1 MIASRFALDKLV
13 RNSAASVAKPFAYGR
28 GAATAARGMSSNVE
42 VEHGRGEWKT
52 YGDIDNYEQG
62 KYQVKTFNKI
72 SPVGLARFNK
82 GNYDVR
88 TNDDEAANAHA
99 ILLRS
104 HKLQEDDVPNTVRA
118 IARCGAGTNNI
129 PVPRMTELGIPVFNT
144 PGANAN
150 AVKELVL
157 CGMLLAS
164 RRIVDGINHMKE
176 LGEQGLARERV
187 EKDKAMFG
195 GQEIKGKTLAVIGLG
210 HIGAMTARDA
220 EALGMKVKGYD
231 PGLSVQ
237 SAMRLPRDMNLVD
250 SITTAVT
257 GADYISI
264 NIPYVKGEGGT
275 HGIIGKDVISHFS
288 PSAVLLNFARGEL
301 VDSEAMK
308 EFLDSGDGKYISDF
322 PEDLLWDHKN
332 TVILPHLGAS
342 TEEAEDAA
350 ASMAADTIRNYL
362 EHGTIVNSVNFP
374 DTQLDDRPMDTVRFT
389 VVNKNVPGALAA
401 ITEAIS
407 NEGLNI
413 VQQINHSRGDVAYNV
428 CDIDT
433 KDIDDVV
440 SFKNVQEQITMV
452 DGVISTRII
461 YGQPGT
467 GYAKNLEGQYF
478 V

>member
-1 MIASRFALDKLV
+1 
-13 RNSAASVAKPFAYGR
+13 
-28 GAATAARGMSSNVE
+28 MSTGVE
-42 VEHGRGEWKT
+42 VEHGRGDWQT
-52 YGDIDNYEQG
+52 YGDLSNYQQG
-62 KYQVKTFNKI
+62 KYQIKTFNKV
-72 SPVGLARFNK
+72 SPVGLARFHADQ
-82 GNYDVR
+82 YDVR
-88 TNDDEAANAHA
+88 TGEDEAANAHA

-157 CGMLLAS
+157 CAMLLGS
-164 RRIVDGINHMKE
+164 RKIVDGINHMKD
-176 LGEQGLARERV
+176 LGSQGLARERV

-220 EALGMKVKGYD
+220 EGLGMNVKGYD

-237 SAMRLPRDMNLVD
+237 SAMKLPRDMQLVD
-250 SITTAVT
+250 SITTAVS

-275 HGIIGKDVISHFS
+275 HGIIGKDVVSHFS
-288 PSAVLLNFARGEL
+288 PNAVLMNFARGEL
-301 VDSEAMK
+301 VDSDAMK

-332 TVILPHLGAS
+332 TIILPHLGAS

-362 EHGTIVNSVNFP
+362 ENGTIKNSVNFP
-374 DTQLDDRPMDTVRFT
+374 DTNLEDRPKETVRFT

-401 ITEAIS
+401 ITDAIS
-407 NEGLNI
+407 SEGLNI
-413 VQQINHSRGDVAYNV
+413 VQQINHSRGDIAYNV

-433 KDIDDVV
+433 TKHDGVV
-440 SFKNVQEQITMV
+440 EFKNVQEKITMV
-452 DGVISTRII
+452 EGVISTRII
-461 YGQPGT
+461 YGKAGT
-467 GYAKNLEGQYF
+467 GYAKNIEGEYF
-478 V
+478 I

>member
-1 MIASRFALDKLV
+1 MIASRFALDKLA
-13 RNSAASVAKPFAYGR
+13 RLSTRVANTFMHSR
-28 GAATAARGMSSNVE
+28 GAAARTMSGNVE
-42 VEHGRGEWKT
+42 VEHGRGEWQT
-52 YGDIDNYEQG
+52 YGDLDNYEQG
-62 KYQVKTFNKI
+62 KYQIKTFNKI
-72 SPVGLARFNK
+72 SPVGLARFQK
-82 GNYDVR
+82 DNYDVR
-88 TNDDEAANAHA
+88 TGDDEAANAHA

-104 HKLQEDDVPNTVRA
+104 HKLQETDVPTTVRA

-164 RRIVDGINHMKE
+164 RRIVDGINHMKD
-176 LGEQGLARERV
+176 LGAQGLARERV

-195 GQEIKGKTLAVIGLG
+195 GQEIAGKTLAVIGLG

-264 NIPYVKGEGGT
+264 NIPYVKGENGT
-275 HGIIGKDVISHFS
+275 HGIIGKDVVSHFS
-288 PSAVLLNFARGEL
+288 PNATLLNFARGEL
-301 VDSEAMK
+301 VDSDAMK
-308 EFLDSGDGKYISDF
+308 EFLDGGDGRYVTDF

-332 TVILPHLGAS
+332 CIVLPHLGAS

-362 EHGTIVNSVNFP
+362 ENGTIVNSVNFP
-374 DTQLDDRPMDTVRFT
+374 DTQLDDRPANTVRFT

-413 VQQINHSRGDVAYNV
+413 VQQINHSRGDIAYNV
-428 CDIDT
+428 CDMDT
-433 KDIDDVV
+433 TDTDSVV

-461 YGQPGT
+461 YGAPGT

>member
-1 MIASRFALDKLV
+1 M
-13 RNSAASVAKPFAYGR
+13 G
-28 GAATAARGMSSNVE
+28 
-42 VEHGRGEWKT
+42 
-52 YGDIDNYEQG
+52 
-62 KYQVKTFNKI
+62 
-72 SPVGLARFNK
+72 
-82 GNYDVR
+82 
-88 TNDDEAANAHA
+88 
-99 ILLRS
+99 
-104 HKLQEDDVPNTVRA
+104 
-118 IARCGAGTNNI
+118 
-129 PVPRMTELGIPVFNT
+129 
-144 PGANAN
+144 
-150 AVKELVL
+150 
-157 CGMLLAS
+157 
-164 RRIVDGINHMKE
+164 
-176 LGEQGLARERV
+176 

-210 HIGAMTARDA
+210 HIGAMTARDT

-250 SITTAVT
+250 SITTAVS

-288 PSAVLLNFARGEL
+288 PNAVLLNFARGEL

-308 EFLDSGDGKYISDF
+308 EFLDSGDGKYVSDF

-332 TVILPHLGAS
+332 TIILPHLGAS

-362 EHGTIVNSVNFP
+362 ENG
-374 DTQLDDRPMDTVRFT
+374 T

-413 VQQINHSRGDVAYNV
+413 VQQINHSRG
-428 CDIDT
+428 
-433 KDIDDVV
+433 
-440 SFKNVQEQITMV
+440 
-452 DGVISTRII
+452 
-461 YGQPGT
+461 
-467 GYAKNLEGQYF
+467 
-478 V
+478 

>member
-1 MIASRFALDKLV
+1 
-13 RNSAASVAKPFAYGR
+13 
-28 GAATAARGMSSNVE
+28 
-42 VEHGRGEWKT
+42 
-52 YGDIDNYEQG
+52 
-62 KYQVKTFNKI
+62 
-72 SPVGLARFNK
+72 
-82 GNYDVR
+82 
-88 TNDDEAANAHA
+88 
-99 ILLRS
+99 
-104 HKLQEDDVPNTVRA
+104 
-118 IARCGAGTNNI
+118 
-129 PVPRMTELGIPVFNT
+129 MTELGIPVFNT

-157 CGMLLAS
+157 CGMLLGS
-164 RRIVDGINHMKE
+164 RRIVDGINHMKD
-176 LGEQGLARERV
+176 LGEKGLARERV

-250 SITTAVT
+250 SITTAVA

-288 PSAVLLNFARGEL
+288 PNAVLLNFARGEL

-362 EHGTIVNSVNFP
+362 ENGTIVNSVNFP
-374 DTQLDDRPMDTVRFT
+374 DTQLDDRPRDTVRFT

-407 NEGLNI
+407 SEGLNI
-413 VQQINHSRGDVAYNV
+413 VQQINHSRGEIAYNV

-433 KDIDDVV
+433 KDHDDVV

-461 YGQPGT
+461 YGEPGT
-467 GYAKNLEGQYF
+467 GYAKNVEGEYF

>member
-1 MIASRFALDKLV
+1 MIASRFAVEKLIRSSNNV
-13 RNSAASVAKPFAYGR
+13 ANKFIFSRVAAA
-28 GAATAARGMSSNVE
+28 AARPMSSNVE
-42 VEHGRGEWKT
+42 VEHGRGEWMT
-52 YGDIDNYEQG
+52 YGDIDNYKQG
-62 KYQVKTFNKI
+62 KYQIKTLNKI
-72 SPVGLARFNK
+72 SPVGLARFHK
-82 GNYDVR
+82 DNYDVR
-88 TNDDEAANAHA
+88 TGDDEAANAHA
-99 ILLRS
+99 ILMRS
-104 HKLQEDDVPNTVRA
+104 HKLQEADVPTTVRA

-157 CGMLLAS
+157 CAMLLGS
-164 RRIVDGINHMKE
+164 RRIVDGINHMKD

-195 GQEIKGKTLAVIGLG
+195 GQEITGKTLAVIGLG

-220 EALGMKVKGYD
+220 EVLGMKVKGYD

-237 SAMRLPRDMNLVD
+237 SAMRLPRGMNLVD
-250 SITTAVT
+250 SITTAVS

-288 PSAVLLNFARGEL
+288 PNAVLMNFARGEL

-332 TVILPHLGAS
+332 TTILPHLGAS

-362 EHGTIVNSVNFP
+362 ENGTIVNSVNFP
-374 DTQLDDRPMDTVRFT
+374 DTQLDDRPKDTVRFT

-407 NEGLNI
+407 KEGLNI
-413 VQQINHSRGDVAYNV
+413 VQQINHSRGDIAYNV
-428 CDIDT
+428 CDIAT
-433 KDIDDVV
+433 NNHDDVV
-440 SFKNVQEQITMV
+440 SFKNVQEQIKIV

-461 YGQPGT
+461 YGNPGT
-467 GYAKNLEGQYF
+467 GYAKNVEGEYF

>member
-1 MIASRFALDKLV
+1 MIASRYAMDKIV
-13 RNSAASVAKPFAYGR
+13 RNSTSVANKFMHARR
-28 GAATAARGMSSNVE
+28 GIVS
-42 VEHGRGEWKT
+42 VEHGRGDWKT
-52 YGDIDNYEQG
+52 YGNIENYEQG
-62 KYQVKTFNKI
+62 KYQIKTFNKI
-72 SPVGLARFNK
+72 SPVGLARFHK
-82 GNYDVR
+82 DNYDIR
-88 TNDDEAANAHA
+88 TNDEEAANAHA

-104 HKLQEDDVPNTVRA
+104 HKLKEEDVPQTVRA

-157 CGMLLAS
+157 CGMLLGS
-164 RRIVDGINHMKE
+164 RRIVDGINHMKD
-176 LGEQGLARERV
+176 LGEQGLQRERV

-220 EALGMKVKGYD
+220 AALGVKVKGYD
-231 PGLSVQ
+231 PGLNVQ

-250 SITTAVT
+250 SITTAVA

-264 NIPYVKGEGGT
+264 NIPYVKGENGT
-275 HGIIGKDVISHFS
+275 HGIIGKEVVSHFS
-288 PSAVLLNFARGEL
+288 PNAVLLNFARGEL

-308 EFLDSGDGKYISDF
+308 DFLDSGNGKYITDF

-332 TVILPHLGAS
+332 TIVLPHLGAS

-350 ASMAADTIRNYL
+350 ASMAADTIKEYL
-362 EHGTIVNSVNFP
+362 ENGTIVNSVNFP
-374 DTQLDDRPMDTVRFT
+374 DTTLDARPEDTVRFT

-413 VQQINHSRGDVAYNV
+413 VQQINHSRGDIAYNV
-428 CDIDT
+428 CDIQT
-433 KDIDDVV
+433 TGNDVV

-452 DGVISTRII
+452 DGVISTRVI
-461 YGQPGT
+461 YGEPGQ
-467 GYAKNLEGQYF
+467 GYAKNLDGEYF

>member
-1 MIASRFALDKLV
+1 MIASRFALNNVV
-13 RNSAASVAKPFAYGR
+13 RNSSSVANNFVHGR
-28 GAATAARGMSSNVE
+28 GAAIAARGMSTNVE

-52 YGDIDNYEQG
+52 YGDIDNYKQG
-62 KYQVKTFNKI
+62 KYQIKTFNKI
-72 SPVGLARFNK
+72 SPVGLARFHK
-82 GNYDVR
+82 DNYDVR
-88 TNDDEAANAHA
+88 TGDDEAANAHA
-99 ILLRS
+99 ILMRS

-150 AVKELVL
+150 AVKELVI
-157 CGMLLAS
+157 CGMLLGS
-164 RRIVDGINHMKE
+164 RRIVDGINHMKD
-176 LGEQGLARERV
+176 LGGQGLARERV

-250 SITTAVT
+250 SITTAVS

-288 PSAVLLNFARGEL
+288 PNACLLNFARGEL

-308 EFLDSGDGKYISDF
+308 EFLDSGNGKYISDF
-322 PEDLLWDHKN
+322 PEDLLWDHDN
-332 TVILPHLGAS
+332 TIILPHLGAS

-362 EHGTIVNSVNFP
+362 ENGTIVNSVNFP
-374 DTQLDDRPMDTVRFT
+374 DTQLDDRPRDTVRFT

-413 VQQINHSRGDVAYNV
+413 VQQINHSRGDIAYNV

-433 KDIDDVV
+433 MNHDDVV

-461 YGQPGT
+461 YGEPGT
-467 GYAKNLEGQYF
+467 GYAKNVKGEYF